1 MEPSKPNPDAW
12 NGVTMEHHG
21 QVERRR
27 LTLPD
32 GQAVPSGRFETP
44 AVIRAVIVDDEPLAR
59 RGIRARLERAGGYT
73 VVAECA
79 SGREAIAAIREHAP
93 SVVFLDVQM
102 PGIDGF
108 GVIDEIGAD
117 HMPVVIFVT
126 AFDNHALKAFE
137 AHAFDY
143 LLKPIDDD
151 RFATTI
157 DRARRRV
164 VEREESEVA
173 RRLAALMNDIRPT
186 LEGTGAPRRADA
198 LDSAAS
204 GSTNR
209 IVVRDRDRVLLID
222 VGDIDWIGADGDYVR
237 IHANGKS
244 HLVRDTMTAME
255 HRLDPAAFV
264 RIHRS
269 AIVNASRIR
278 ELKPYSSREYAVIL
292 RDGTRLRLSRRYRE
306 RLRAHFG
313 EYL

>member
-1 MEPSKPNPDAW
+1 LEAPS
-12 NGVTMEHHG
+12 
-21 QVERRR
+21 
-27 LTLPD
+27 
-32 GQAVPSGRFETP
+32 
-44 AVIRAVIVDDEPLAR
+44 VIRAIVVDDEPLAR

-73 VVAECA
+73 IVAECA

-143 LLKPIDDD
+143 LLKPIDDI

-157 DRARRRV
+157 ERARRRV

-173 RRLAALMNDIRPT
+173 RRLAALMNDIRPV
-186 LEGTGAPRRADA
+186 LEGAGPPRRADA
-198 LDSAAS
+198 PDAAGS
-204 GSTNR
+204 GSTSR

-244 HLVRDTMTAME
+244 HLVRDTMAAME
-255 HRLDPAAFV
+255 QRLDPAAFV

-269 AIVNASRIR
+269 AIVNSSRIR

>member
-1 MEPSKPNPDAW
+1 
-12 NGVTMEHHG
+12 MEHHG
-21 QVERRR
+21 QVERRQLTVPDAAGLHSPR
-27 LTLPD
+27 LDAT
-32 GQAVPSGRFETP
+32 G
-44 AVIRAVIVDDEPLAR
+44 VIRAVIVDDEPLAR

-79 SGREAIAAIREHAP
+79 SGREAIEAIRAHAP
-93 SVVFLDVQM
+93 NVVFLDVQM
-102 PGIDGF
+102 PGTDGF
-108 GVIDEIGAD
+108 GVIDEIGAEQ
-117 HMPVVIFVT
+117 MPVVIFVT

-157 DRARRRV
+157 DRVRRRV

-173 RRLAALMNDIRPT
+173 RRLAALMHDLRPA
-186 LEGTGAPRRADA
+186 LEGVDQNPPRRPEAIG
-198 LDSAAS
+198 AAA
-204 GSTNR
+204 GGPTNR

-237 IHANGKS
+237 IHASGKS
-244 HLVRDTMTAME
+244 HLIRDTMTAME
-255 HRLDPAAFV
+255 QRLDSAAFV

-269 AIVNASRIR
+269 TIVNASRIR
-278 ELKPYSSREYAVIL
+278 ELRPYSAREYAVIL